1 MLKKNT
7 ACGPNVLGVVGCSG
21 LKRAATKVRGWKLW
35 RVELLVLPPDPQV
48 DLDCLPRVVN
58 PSCSPVCLLPPSP
71 HHHTSRRSLARG
83 QTHLCTPSP
92 LPPPCLHQGLLLL
105 HQPLNDQDHL
115 RLRKPALAAIFRP
128 RGYFGCVEFIKSL
141 RRAIFERGGGRVSKI
156 VLEDGNS
163 GRGGR
168 SAPASPQSGLLSR
181 ESWEPQHL
189 HHHVF
194 LWPQT
199 IRTLC
204 QPPGD

>member
-1 MLKKNT
+1 M
-7 ACGPNVLGVVGCSG
+7 
-21 LKRAATKVRGWKLW
+21 
-35 RVELLVLPPDPQV
+35 
-48 DLDCLPRVVN
+48 PRVVN

-105 HQPLNDQDHL
+105 HQGLNDQDHL

-141 RRAIFERGGGRVSKI
+141 RRAIFERGGGRVAKI

-163 GRGGR
+163 GGR
-168 SAPASPQSGLLSR
+168 QVGTCSSSSSSSFSSCSTRPPLSSQLSSTTPPASLPSVSYLLGCKYEYKCVCKYKYRLQASTY
-181 ESWEPQHL
+181 P
-189 HHHVF
+189 
-194 LWPQT
+194 
-199 IRTLC
+199 TLER
-204 QPPGD
+204 QNSTDAFPKSH